1 MVGINQ
7 TRRNKQMAD
16 TKCRFCG
23 RKTNRNKM
31 SVKQLYASK
40 NQCKMEIF
48 KINERISIQ
57 KAKEKTEQQKNN
69 I

>member
-1 MVGINQ
+1 
-7 TRRNKQMAD
+7 MAD